1 MRKVMY
7 ALLIIFFAVAT
18 FLMVTVLVT
27 ANQAREAVSPI
38 GDLVRDLVIPATP
51 VVLPDPVVIVTEI
64 QDLARLETASYSFE
78 KVIRAERGEQDFLW
92 GALGETLIFVAHG
105 EVVAGVD
112 LSKMQTDD
120 LQVVDPETVM
130 IHLPEAEIFHVVPDE
145 ERSYVADRD
154 TGLLV
159 GADPQLESLVRRQA
173 VAELRA
179 AAEESDILARANQNA
194 EVYMS
199 NFLRG
204 LGFTNV
210 TFTDA
215 PPPEPPPFE
224 QELPK
229 GYSVTPAP

>member
-7 ALLIIFFAVAT
+7 ALLIIFFATAT

-64 QDLARLETASYSFE
+64 QDLARLETASYTFE
-78 KVIRAERGEQDFLW
+78 KIIRAERGRQDLLW

-105 EVVAGVD
+105 DVVAGVD
-112 LSKMQTDD
+112 LAKMRPSD
-120 LQVVDPETVM
+120 LQAVDPETVM
-130 IHLPEAEIFHVVPDE
+130 VHLPEAEILSVRLDNE
-145 ERSYVADRD
+145 KSYVADRD

-159 GADPQLESLVRRQA
+159 GADPQLETQVRRTA
-173 VAELRA
+173 EAELRA
-179 AAEESDILARANQNA
+179 AAVESDILARAEQNA
-194 EVYMS
+194 EMYME

-204 LGFTNV
+204 LGFTSV
-210 TFTDA
+210 TFTDET
-215 PPPEPPPFE
+215 PPEAPPFE

-229 GYSVTPAP
+229 GFAVTPAP

>member
-7 ALLIIFFAVAT
+7 ALLIIFFATAT

-27 ANQAREAVSPI
+27 ANQARQAVSPI

-51 VVLPDPVVIVTEI
+51 VVLPDPVIIVTEI

-92 GALGETLIFVAHG
+92 GALGESLIFVANG
-105 EVVAGVD
+105 DVVAGVD
-112 LSKMQTDD
+112 LGRMQPSD

-130 IHLPEAEIFHVVPDE
+130 VYLPEAEIFSVRLDNQK
-145 ERSYVADRD
+145 SYVADRD
-154 TGLLV
+154 TGLLAS
-159 GADPQLESLVRRQA
+159 ADPQLETQVRQT
-173 VAELRA
+173 AEDALHA
-179 AAEESDILARANQNA
+179 AAEESDILIRANQTA
-194 EVYMS
+194 EAYMTS
-199 NFLRG
+199 FLRG

-210 TFTDA
+210 TFTDE
-215 PPPEPPPFE
+215 PPPVPPPFE

-229 GYSVTPAP
+229 GHAVTPVP